1 MKFRSERDQHL
12 AATVITQMITL
23 IESLLQRMEP
33 AQTEA
38 DLSGKESGRLLLD
51 AVCMQ
56 YLALGEAVKQL
67 DKLTGFTLQEQVPD
81 QDWKG
86 IMGFRDVLAHQYFN
100 IDPRQVLWVTR
111 ESLPSLRD
119 SLQSMLDTLISSG
132 SAFME
137 HDQERNI

>member
-1 MKFRSERDQHL
+1 MRFRSEREKRL
-12 AATVITQMITL
+12 ASSVIAQMISL

-33 AQTEA
+33 IQSDAELSETEA
-38 DLSGKESGRLLLD
+38 GSLLLD

-100 IDPRQVLWVTR
+100 IDPRQVLWITR
-111 ESLPSLRD
+111 EALPAL
-119 SLQSMLDTLISSG
+119 LQQLKQIKASCGHL
-132 SAFME
+132 E
-137 HDQERNI
+137 